1 MCLLRA
7 SCFMTVGVS
16 IHLCARVTSGIR
28 LYPPSCPALSA
39 AWTLLHGSVGRVT
52 SHLIVQTQMDVGKTL
67 PTQQVCHFSPCCHI
81 FTSICINPVSRLQ
94 VLNEP
99 IIWEVCSV
107 WTTTLMCVSTWTIS
121 DPRLHYLAGCA
132 GVAQGYSLSQLH
144 ALGVATRPALPP
156 LYRLLSHTKSE
167 YMCSL
172 QICFFL
178 YVVRTFTSERFI
190 SSTASSYVVGDLFSV
205 TESMTNITRHIRSL
219 V

>member
-1 MCLLRA
+1 MCLCA
-7 SCFMTVGVS
+7 SCFMTAGVN
-16 IHLCARVTSGIR
+16 IHLCARVTSGIH

-52 SHLIVQTQMDVGKTL
+52 SHLIVQSQRDVGKSY
-67 PTQQVCHFSPCCHI
+67 FSPCCHM

-94 VLNEP
+94 VLNVP

-107 WTTTLMCVSTWTIS
+107 WTTPLVCVPRCVYIHVCLHTFVCLCAIS

-144 ALGVATRPALPP
+144 ALGVASRPALPP
-156 LYRLLSHTKSE
+156 LYRLLSHTQSE

-172 QICFFL
+172 LFFL
-178 YVVRTFTSERFI
+178 YFVRTFTLQRFI
-190 SSTASSYVVGDLFSV
+190 SWTPSSTHRWLIICYGIHCKQ
-205 TESMTNITRHIRSL
+205 N
-219 V
+219 